1 MTRDVPT
8 ITRLAEYTGEPVVR
22 LAATQLGSAYSST
35 EAKRV
40 VAEWV
45 EYFSSGPSPIRELRF
60 VTHTPQRLFNALR
73 QQSQLK
79 VLAVKW
85 GDYEDLS
92 VLGDMQELQTLRLGG
107 ASRVRDLRPL
117 SRLEQVQELLV
128 ESLRLADDL
137 APLGAMRGV
146 RDLELGGDWKSPRIA
161 HVRSVA
167 FLRQMPQLR
176 RLILHT
182 IIVDDL
188 DYSPIL
194 QLPNLQ
200 AVRVMKARGM
210 RPAHEA
216 LIASTPWAG

>member
-8 ITRLAEYTGEPVVR
+8 ITRLGEYAGEPVVR
-22 LAATQLGSAYSST
+22 LAATQRGSDYSST
-35 EAKRV
+35 QARKV
-40 VAEWV
+40 VTEWV
-45 EYFSSGPSPIRELRF
+45 EYFSSGPSPIQELRL
-60 VTHTPQRLFNALR
+60 VTRTPSRLFNALR

-79 VLAVKW
+79 GLTVKW

-92 VLGDMQELQTLRLGG
+92 VLSDMQELQTLRLGG
-107 ASRVRDLRPL
+107 ASRVRDLGPL
-117 SRLEQVQELLV
+117 SRRGPVQELLV

-146 RDLELGGDWKSPRIA
+146 RDLELGGDWISPRIA

-188 DYSPIL
+188 DYSPIT
-194 QLPNLQ
+194 QLPDLQ

-210 RPAHEA
+210 RPTYEA
-216 LIASTPWAG
+216 LIASTAWAG